1 MNDPRGK
8 RRKLLLEKETEAYGI
23 IGFLINVLRESPWH
37 VSQGFRRAASVVH
50 ESEVIARTRDTAEG
64 EGEEEEEGGRLDA
77 WLYVRLWGTERKDVR
92 RGIRESRQSTRPH
105 RDSNSIAGIA
115 GQAIS
120 HSHVLNIDC

>member
-1 MNDPRGK
+1 MAHIAR
-8 RRKLLLEKETEAYGI
+8 
-23 IGFLINVLRESPWH
+23 
-37 VSQGFRRAASVVH
+37 GFRRAVSVVH
-50 ESEVIARTRDTAEG
+50 ESEVVARKRARDTGGVKVRVRCVVIRAARWG
-64 EGEEEEEGGRLDA
+64 EGE
-77 WLYVRLWGTERKDVR
+77 DVR

>member
-1 MNDPRGK
+1 M
-8 RRKLLLEKETEAYGI
+8 
-23 IGFLINVLRESPWH
+23 
-37 VSQGFRRAASVVH
+37 H
-50 ESEVIARTRDTAEG
+50 ESEVTARARDT
-64 EGEEEEEGGRLDA
+64 EEGAGAGAGEGRLDA

-92 RGIRESRQSTRPH
+92 GGIRESRQSTRPH